1 MSKHHLG
8 DSAKAMEESFF
19 AKHNEALRQT
29 LRESEE
35 LLTRKQ
41 ALSIASGFTDDS
53 LLDKLVALKLEG
65 GTLAA
70 LALIP
75 LVAVAWADGRI
86 DKEERAAVLSAA
98 EGAGLHKDNA
108 NYQLLEQWLAAPP
121 PLDMVIKW
129 KAYIQALSATLNEE
143 NKQELKSTLLG
154 RARAIAGATGGFLG
168 IGSKISK
175 AEEAVLAEL
184 ERAFP

>member
-1 MSKHHLG
+1 MSRDQLG

-19 AKHNEALRQT
+19 AKQSEALRQT

-35 LLTRKQ
+35 LQTRKQ
-41 ALSIASGFTDDS
+41 ALSVASGITDDS
-53 LLDKLVALKLEG
+53 LLDKLVALKLQG

-86 DKEERAAVLSAA
+86 DKEERTAILSAA
-98 EGAGLHKDNA
+98 EEAGLRKDNA

-121 PLDMVIKW
+121 PLDMLIKW
-129 KAYIQALSATLNEE
+129 KAYIQALSATLNDET
-143 NKQELKSTLLG
+143 KQALKSTLLG
-154 RARAIAGATGGFLG
+154 RARVIAGATGGFLG
-168 IGSKISK
+168 IGSRVSK
-175 AEEAVLAEL
+175 AEETVLVEL

>member
-1 MSKHHLG
+1 MSRDQLG

-19 AKHNEALRQT
+19 SKQSEARRQT

-35 LLTRKQ
+35 LQTRKQ
-41 ALSIASGFTDDS
+41 ALSVASGITDDS
-53 LLDKLVALKLEG
+53 LLDKLVALKLQG

-86 DKEERAAVLSAA
+86 DKEERTAILSAA
-98 EGAGLHKDNA
+98 EEAGLRKDNA

-121 PLDMVIKW
+121 PLDMLIKW
-129 KAYIQALSATLNEE
+129 KAYIQALSATLNDET
-143 NKQELKSTLLG
+143 KQALKSTLLG
-154 RARAIAGATGGFLG
+154 RARVIAGATGGFLG
-168 IGSKISK
+168 IGSRVSK
-175 AEEAVLAEL
+175 AEETVLVEL